1 MSDAFWRSIWNCPT
15 QRDLLLGFECPQV
28 WENLP
33 DTGDP
38 SIRHCG
44 ACQRSVHLCQ
54 SAEEFFA
61 AGLQGHC
68 VAIPREMRAI
78 NLKAH
83 LVGQPSAESVA
94 AFRAEMASRLELWVT
109 VIERLPEALGRDL
122 EAMRQRVP
130 SRKQLEDWRKQLE
143 EQPPIAPLL

>member
-1 MSDAFWRSIWNCPT
+1 MSDFDWRGIWNCPT

-28 WENLP
+28 WENLA

-54 SAEEFFA
+54 SAEEFVT

-68 VAIPREMRAI
+68 VAIPQKLRAI

-83 LVGQPSAESVA
+83 LVGQPSSESVA
-94 AFRAEMASRLELWVT
+94 AFRAEIASRLELWDT
-109 VIERLPEALGRDL
+109 VIQRLPEALGRDL
-122 EAMRQRVP
+122 EAMRRRVT
-130 SRKQLEDWRKQLE
+130 WRKQLE
-143 EQPPIAPLL
+143 EQRKGPAAS